1 MLIFGSSGQG
11 KTYAIQCML
20 CEMTKFRQNSLIVD
34 YTNGF
39 LPDQLE
45 ETTKKVLMPV
55 QHVVRQKP
63 LPINPFLP
71 QVSDNGGI
79 VITENPNSIAKRIAG
94 LFNSVYN
101 VGDQQYSVL
110 HRAVMDG
117 VEKLREDMNL
127 DEMLSII
134 EDMAD
139 NKKYKSSAQTL
150 YSKFRPFIL
159 DRPFSNGENG
169 YDWDSLFQKVD
180 PLCNIFQLYGMDSY
194 SGRLITEFIL
204 WDLYGHLQS
213 RGKKTDPKV
222 IVLDEVQNLDHK
234 EGSPISKYLREG
246 RKFGLSLILATQ
258 TMSNMK
264 KDERDRMFNAAHK
277 LFFKPADT
285 ELKSFAE
292 IAALATRQRVDEWIR
307 KLSSLKKGECFS
319 IGPVL
324 DVSGEHLATR
334 AIKIRITALGE
345 RTFNS

>member
-1 MLIFGSSGQG
+1 MNIYCGIDIGSSSIKIALLNEEVKLIAHSISPTGSS
-11 KTYAIQCML
+11 
-20 CEMTKFRQNSLIVD
+20 FRKNATIALDNLLSKHQISQTQIK
-34 YTNGF
+34 Y
-39 LPDQLE
+39 
-45 ETTKKVLMPV
+45 
-55 QHVVRQKP
+55 VVSTGYGRKLFP
-63 LPINPFLP
+63 TADENI
-71 QVSDNGGI
+71 SE
-79 VITENPNSIAKRIAG
+79 ITANATGSKHSFKN
-94 LFNSVYN
+94 
-101 VGDQQYSVL
+101 QSVL
-110 HRAVMDG
+110 R
-117 VEKLREDMNL
+117 
-127 DEMLSII
+127 SII
-134 EDMAD
+134 
-139 NKKYKSSAQTL
+139 NIGGQ
-150 YSKFRPFIL
+150 
-159 DRPFSNGENG
+159 
-169 YDWDSLFQKVD
+169 DS
-180 PLCNIFQLYGMDSY
+180 
-194 SGRLITEFIL
+194 
-204 WDLYGHLQS
+204 
-213 RGKKTDPKV
+213 KV